1 MNLRELFGKKQRVC
15 DMAYEQR
22 EYIAL
27 CAAMSDKLFV
37 NLAKICTFDN
47 YGLQKHWGAEASN
60 SLMPLMRRK
69 LDNDNKKTQP
79 QKRELIIKHIITGVF
94 GENYEEYDYE
104 SLKEDYVEAIESEGY
119 SFDDFDVESI
129 VNRNKQCYINYFE
142 KLKKVPFD
150 DYKPYLWNMS
160 NEFINDV
167 RAAYANE

>member
-1 MNLRELFGKKQRVC
+1 MKGVSIKDSMIEKKVYVTR
-15 DMAYEQR
+15 
-22 EYIAL
+22 
-27 CAAMSDKLFV
+27 
-37 NLAKICTFDN
+37 
-47 YGLQKHWGAEASN
+47 AS
-60 SLMPLMRRK
+60 MPS
-69 LDNDNKKTQP
+69 
-79 QKRELIIKHIITGVF
+79 
-94 GENYEEYDYE
+94 Y
-104 SLKEDYVEAIESEGY
+104 EDYVEAITSEGY